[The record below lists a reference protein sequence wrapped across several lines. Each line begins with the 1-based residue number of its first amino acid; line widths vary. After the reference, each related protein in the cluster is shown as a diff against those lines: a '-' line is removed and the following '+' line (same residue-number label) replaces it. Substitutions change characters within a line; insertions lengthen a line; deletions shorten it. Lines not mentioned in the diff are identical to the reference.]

1 MKVYITG
8 CRGQLGFDLLDV
20 LKGKHELAGG
30 DLPELDIAD
39 PALLLPALDA
49 FRPEVIINAA
59 AFTKVDA
66 CETER
71 TAAMRANAEGPR
83 LLAQYAE
90 QHGAFLVHVS
100 TDYVLDGQRPVPQPY
115 VETDPASPMSYYGV
129 TKLEGEKAVA
139 AATARF
145 AILRTAW
152 LYGIHGHNFLKTMLR
167 LSLQGKPLK
176 VVNDQHGSP
185 TWSWRLARQI
195 DKVIDHGA
203 RGVYHATAEG
213 HCTWFELARHFL
225 ERMGVPYKLSPCGTE
240 EYPLPA
246 RRPANSILENAALK
260 KAGLNVMAPWAE
272 DVDEFVRLHRD
283 RLLDEAGR
291 AR

>member
-39 PALLLPALDA
+39 ASSLATALDA
-49 FRPEVIINAA
+49 FRPDVIINAA
-59 AFTKVDA
+59 AFTRVDA

-71 TAAMRANAEGPR
+71 DAAHRANAVGPR
-83 LLAQYAE
+83 LLAEYAE
-90 QHGAFLVHVS
+90 RCGALLVHVS
-100 TDYVLDGQRPVPQPY
+100 TDYVFDGRRPVPQPY
-115 VETDPASPMSYYGV
+115 VETDPVGPTSAYGI
-129 TKLEGEKAVA
+129 TKVEGEKAVV
-139 AATARF
+139 AATRRF

-152 LYGIHGHNFLKTMLR
+152 LYGVHGNNFLKTMLR
-167 LSLQGKPLK
+167 LSLQGKALK

-203 RGVYHATAEG
+203 RGLYHATAEG
-213 HCTWFELARHFL
+213 HCTWFELARYFL
-225 ERMGVPYKLSPCGTE
+225 ERMGVPHKLSPCGTE
-240 EYPLPA
+240 EYPTPA

-260 KAGLNVMAPWAE
+260 RAGLNVMAPWAE
-272 DVDEFVRLHRD
+272 DVDGFVKRYRE

-291 AR
+291 AK

>member
-39 PALLLPALDA
+39 ASSLATALDA
-49 FRPEVIINAA
+49 FRPDVIINAA
-59 AFTKVDA
+59 AFTRVDA

-71 TAAMRANAEGPR
+71 DAAHRANAVGPR
-83 LLAQYAE
+83 LLAEYAE
-90 QHGAFLVHVS
+90 RCGALLVHVS
-100 TDYVLDGQRPVPQPY
+100 TDYVFDGRRPVPQPY
-115 VETDPASPMSYYGV
+115 VETDPVGPTSAYGITQV
-129 TKLEGEKAVA
+129 EGEKAVV
-139 AATARF
+139 AATRRF

-152 LYGIHGHNFLKTMLR
+152 LYGVHGNNFLKTMLR
-167 LSLQGKPLK
+167 LSLQGKALK

-203 RGVYHATAEG
+203 RGLYHATAEG
-213 HCTWFELARHFL
+213 HCTWFELARYFL
-225 ERMGVPYKLSPCGTE
+225 ERMGVPHKLSPCGTE
-240 EYPLPA
+240 EYPTPA
-246 RRPANSILENAALK
+246 RRPATSILENAALK
-260 KAGLNVMAPWAE
+260 RAGLNVMAPWAE
-272 DVDEFVRLHRD
+272 DVDEFVKRYRE

-291 AR
+291 AK

>member
-1 MKVYITG
+1 M
-8 CRGQLGFDLLDV
+8 GFDLLDV

-39 PALLLPALDA
+39 ASSLATALDA
-49 FRPEVIINAA
+49 FRPDVIINAA
-59 AFTKVDA
+59 AFTRVDA

-71 TAAMRANAEGPR
+71 DAAHRANAVGPR
-83 LLAQYAE
+83 LLAEYTE
-90 QHGAFLVHVS
+90 RCGALLVHVS
-100 TDYVLDGQRPVPQPY
+100 TDYVFDGRRPVPQPY
-115 VETDPASPMSYYGV
+115 VETDPVGPTSAYGI
-129 TKLEGEKAVA
+129 TKVEGEKAVA
-139 AATARF
+139 AATRRF

-152 LYGIHGHNFLKTMLR
+152 LYGVHGNNFLKTMLR
-167 LSLQGKPLK
+167 LSLQGKALK

-203 RGVYHATAEG
+203 RGLYHATAEG
-213 HCTWFELARHFL
+213 HCTWFELARYFL
-225 ERMGVPYKLSPCGTE
+225 ERMGVPHKLSPCGTE
-240 EYPLPA
+240 EYPTPA

-260 KAGLNVMAPWAE
+260 RAGLNVMAPWAE
-272 DVDEFVRLHRD
+272 DVDGFVKRYRE

-291 AR
+291 AK